1 MKLLQTLSQ
10 APSPA
15 IVSKQGARRLSRWAL
30 LLIVLAYVCA
40 GFFGHTP
47 WKSNDI
53 SSTGLMLAL
62 AKGESSWWH
71 PTLLGLSPDTTA
83 LLPYWLGA
91 WSIQIFESLLGV
103 AQAARMPFVAML
115 AGALTLTWFG
125 TYYLALNRSAQP
137 VAFAFGGEASPKA
150 YASAVAD
157 GALLA
162 LMASLGLAQLG
173 HETSVLLA
181 QVFFFAMVFA
191 AGAALRFRRLWPT
204 IGLVLGLTGL
214 SLSGAPAL
222 AGLLWLAL
230 GAMQWQSQALARQ
243 GRPTVDT
250 PVYPPGLC
258 WALLLLAALP
268 SAIAA
273 LLTASFAWKLDW
285 PSASLEELQ
294 RLGRLM
300 LWFTWPIWPM
310 VVWTLW
316 QWRRH
321 LGAAHLAWPL
331 VYVVISLGQLVLTHS
346 SDWALVMG
354 LPAFASLAAFA
365 LPTLTRRISA
375 WVDWFTLV
383 FFTICGLT
391 IWVMW
396 AAMLTGWPEQPASN
410 VRRLVPGFTLEFSF
424 LTTAMAVVAT
434 LAWFALVRWRTSR
447 HRSAIWKSLVLPAG
461 GTVWA
466 WVLLM
471 TLWLPVFDYSRGYA
485 PLMAKVRAV
494 VSPEGQVQ
502 EPPSCVA
509 TQGLTLAQA
518 AALRLHTDWTLKVW
532 DGQGRPQAAQC
543 AWLVSTPEAVVFW
556 APEQFKEWRAI
567 QTLRRPSDNNEEL
580 AIFRRNGQ

>member
-40 GFFGHTP
+40 GFIGHTP

-71 PTLLGLSPDTTA
+71 PTLLGLSPDTRA

-91 WSIQIFESLLGV
+91 WSIQVFEPLFGV
-103 AQAARMPFVAML
+103 AQSARLPFVAL
-115 AGALTLTWFG
+115 LLGALALTWFG

-150 YASAVAD
+150 YASAIAD

-173 HETSVLLA
+173 HETSALLA

-191 AGAALRFRRLWPT
+191 SGAGLRFRRFWPAM
-204 IGLVLGLTGL
+204 GLVLGLTGL
-214 SLSGAPAL
+214 SLSGAPTLSILLSIAL
-222 AGLLWLAL
+222 AAL
-230 GAMQWQSQALARQ
+230 QWQSQALARQ
-243 GRPTVDT
+243 GRPMVET
-250 PVYPPGLC
+250 PVYPPSMC
-258 WALLLLAALP
+258 WSLILLAALI
-268 SAIAA
+268 STG
-273 LLTASFAWKLDW
+273 TAVVSDSFVWKLDW
-285 PSASLEELQ
+285 PNASWEELQ
-294 RLGRLM
+294 RLGRLL

-310 VVWTLW
+310 VLWTLW

-321 LGAAHLAWPL
+321 LLAAHLAWPL
-331 VYVVISLGQLVLTHS
+331 VFVLISLGQLVLTHS

-354 LPAFASLAAFA
+354 LPAYASLAAFA

-375 WVDWFTLV
+375 LVDWFTLV
-383 FFTICGLT
+383 FFTICGLI
-391 IWVMW
+391 IWIMW
-396 AAMLTGWPEQPASN
+396 AAMLTGWPEQPAAN

-424 LTTAMAVVAT
+424 MPMAVAVMAT

-471 TLWLPVFDYSRGYA
+471 TLWLPVFDYARGYA

-494 VSPEGQVQ
+494 VSQTVLAHDVTP
-502 EPPSCVA
+502 CVA

-518 AALRLHTDWTLKVW
+518 AALRLHTDWALREL
-532 DGQGRPQAAQC
+532 DGPRHADALLCG
-543 AWLVSTPEAVVFW
+543 WLVSTPEAVVFW
-556 APEQFKEWRAI
+556 APEQIKDWHAI

-580 AIFRRNGQ
+580 VIFKRNVH